1 MEKDIKLKYTVI
13 TDKTVMVCGRT
24 LGHDHS
30 GAAMLAEIYRAHVGD
45 WPKFFKMDT
54 LSKAGFLAS
63 ELLLKEL
70 CERGAEG
77 EEYVSGRAIVLF
89 GATASLCA
97 DRNYQETIQDSDNY
111 YPSPALFVYTL
122 PNIVTGEI
130 AIRNHYRG
138 ETSFYVLDGYDSR
151 SMVFHLQCAFQDS
164 VTESVLAGWVD
175 STGNDDFRCFF
186 TLLKR
191 EDTSN
196 PEGLERELKGMMEIL
211 ESNF

>member
-1 MEKDIKLKYTVI
+1 M
-13 TDKTVMVCGRT
+13 
-24 LGHDHS
+24 
-30 GAAMLAEIYRAHVGD
+30 
-45 WPKFFKMDT
+45 
-54 LSKAGFLAS
+54 
-63 ELLLKEL
+63 
-70 CERGAEG
+70 
-77 EEYVSGRAIVLF
+77 
-89 GATASLCA
+89 
-97 DRNYQETIQDSDNY
+97 
-111 YPSPALFVYTL
+111 
-122 PNIVTGEI
+122 TGEI

-211 ESNF
+211 ESNI